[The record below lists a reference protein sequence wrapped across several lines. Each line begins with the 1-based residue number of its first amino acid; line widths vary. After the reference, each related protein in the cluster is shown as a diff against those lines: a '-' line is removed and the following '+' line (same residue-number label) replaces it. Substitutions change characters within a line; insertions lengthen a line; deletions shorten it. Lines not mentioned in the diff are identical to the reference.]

1 MKTNLGTQLQFYEFH
16 GYDDLTGIP
25 DTYFDEFT
33 YNFIK
38 SLYGN
43 YPKKSYRCIIK
54 QDNDIF
60 LLLPEQRKHWIYTA
74 WRKTGMIVQHLSDEE
89 ISTLYPNCPI
99 LPSLQ
104 DLYP

>member
-1 MKTNLGTQLQFYEFH
+1 MKTNLSTQLQFYEFH

-38 SLYGN
+38 SLYNN
-43 YPKKSYRCIIK
+43 YPKESYGCIIK

-60 LLLPEQRKHWIYTA
+60 LLLPEKEHWIYTA
-74 WRKTGMIVQHLSDEE
+74 WRKTGITAQHLSDAE
-89 ISTLYPNCPI
+89 ISTLYPNWPI
-99 LPSLQ
+99 LSSLQ
-104 DLYP
+104 NLYP